1 MVKAA
6 IGDYLAVEETWPGV
20 EVERALWFV
29 FAVARSRGAKAR
41 RRQIRGRP
49 PFVADRYFQSVRFD
63 EAFFF
68 FSGVAGMEGG
78 GGGAKRRSAEN
89 DRRRFAADR
98 FYPVGS
104 F

>member
-63 EAFFF
+63 EAVISLCFKV
-68 FSGVAGMEGG
+68 SAVICAILGAG
-78 GGGAKRRSAEN
+78 
-89 DRRRFAADR
+89 FAGL
-98 FYPVGS
+98 PVLLPS
-104 F
+104 FRCSDC